1 MRHKGFIP
9 WDDDIDVCM
18 PRPDYNRLLTMRD
31 DLPHGFEI
39 VDFNDDGFIYPFAKL
54 FDTSIRVQEPGYEC
68 VLDEYLWIDLF
79 AMDGVPA
86 DDHEFDV
93 LRRRVK
99 MAVKNCVYAYVKRDM
114 MTSPKDAIRSIW
126 GVLARLTGNPK
137 KRLQA
142 VAADVVANPGY
153 DSASEVAE
161 VLSSTVASCSVP
173 RAKLENSV
181 DVEFEGHRLKAMS
194 CWDDYLTQ
202 TYGDY
207 MQLPPEEKRATHR
220 VKAWRVSGEV
230 ADA

>member
-1 MRHKGFIP
+1 M
-9 WDDDIDVCM
+9 
-18 PRPDYNRLLTMRD
+18 
-31 DLPHGFEI
+31 
-39 VDFNDDGFIYPFAKL
+39 
-54 FDTSIRVQEPGYEC
+54 
-68 VLDEYLWIDLF
+68 
-79 AMDGVPA
+79 
-86 DDHEFDV
+86 
-93 LRRRVK
+93 
-99 MAVKNCVYAYVKRDM
+99 
-114 MTSPKDAIRSIW
+114 
-126 GVLARLTGNPK
+126 TGNPK

-173 RAKLENSV
+173 RAELENSV